1 MASKSYHVFKDA
13 RGVEPFKRVD
23 NGAFI
28 PRRFRFNVAAGMR
41 FEDEVGC
48 GINDLIRSG
57 RVTTAVV
64 KGLFYGFTWEDPK
77 LAEHEIRGAVQVFVD
92 GGGDIGEL
100 YTQMIDALND
110 SGTFGRKKA
119 EPPADPPDAG
129 EAGAD
134 GSAPVSSSSPAVDPT
149 TA

>member
-1 MASKSYHVFKDA
+1 MAKSYHVFKDT
-13 RGVEPFKRVD
+13 RGVEPFKRLENSALV
-23 NGAFI
+23 
-28 PRRFRFNVAAGMR
+28 PRRFRFNVSAGMR

-100 YTQMIDALND
+100 YSQMIDALND
-110 SGTFGRKKA
+110 SGTFGRKK
-119 EPPADPPDAG
+119 EPPPDPPDAG
-129 EAGAD
+129 AAGAD
-134 GSAPVSSSSPAVDPT
+134 GSAPVSSSSPPAEAT